1 MSLKLMSGVTAAVWL
16 ACGLVAGAQAP
27 DQKPDQKSDAVI
39 TVAGCVQPEAS
50 VLKRPAIARNIG
62 MGDEFVLTRS
72 ILAKGT
78 SSMDKPPT
86 EAAPPEPET
95 AGTSGSAGNFGKV
108 YRVTGQKE
116 NELKP
121 YVGQRVEITGTFKHD
136 EDAKA
141 ELGAIGT
148 SGRVVSG
155 EPTPENTP
163 EITIVSIRAVP
174 GACVAG
180 AVK

>member
-1 MSLKLMSGVTAAVWL
+1 MSLKLMSGATAAAWL
-16 ACGLVAGAQAP
+16 VCGLVAGAQAP
-27 DQKPDQKSDAVI
+27 DQKSDAAVI

-72 ILAKGT
+72 MLAKGT
-78 SSMDKPPT
+78 SSMDRPPT
-86 EAAPPEPET
+86 EAAPPPAET

-121 YVGQRVEITGTFKHD
+121 YVGQRVEVTGTFKHD

-141 ELGAIGT
+141 ELGAVGT
-148 SGRVVSG
+148 SGRAVSG
-155 EPTPENTP
+155 ELTPENTP

-180 AVK
+180 AVR

>member
-1 MSLKLMSGVTAAVWL
+1 MSLKLLSGATAAAWL

-27 DQKPDQKSDAVI
+27 EQKSDTALI
-39 TVAGCVQPEAS
+39 TVAGCVDKEAS

-62 MGDEFVLTRS
+62 MSDEFVLTRAV
-72 ILAKGT
+72 LARGT
-78 SSMDKPPT
+78 SSADKPQTETEPPT
-86 EAAPPEPET
+86 SET

-108 YRVTGQKE
+108 YRATGQKE

-155 EPTPENTP
+155 ELDQVADLVEYGLG
-163 EITIVSIRAVP
+163 VRL
-174 GACVAG
+174 ACEA
-180 AVK
+180 